1 MTIAD
6 RIAKC
11 SQQTQN
17 LFAELD
23 NAIEDMILVDVETND
38 GKTKTVSLLQARL
51 EQEKRD
57 AKAAKDQAKKR
68 AKREYKAEI
77 VRRVKLY
84 KDQNLTE
91 ESEIV
96 PEEINEH
103 QLYVNQLRFMES
115 LVRWHSEERRPQET
129 N

>member
-57 AKAAKDQAKKR
+57 AKVAKDQAKKQ

-84 KDQNLTE
+84 KDQNITE

-96 PEEINEH
+96 PKK
-103 QLYVNQLRFMES
+103 S
-115 LVRWHSEERRPQET
+115 T
-129 N
+129 NTNCMSISPEF